1 MANPATELDG
11 STTLFT
17 PADPVSPEAPP
28 KPATSATSVDFERG
42 IRERLSSTQLEE
54 SQPILNSVQ
63 SSPIANV
70 DRREVDRQTSSNDV
84 VAAELETKQPQGLPY
99 LPPGTIETIL
109 EVFKTTAAGIEKKLE
124 ETGNRL
130 DKKIEETSNSLDK
143 KIEETSNRLDKKVE
157 EMTANFLQLK
167 SNVEDLHRKM
177 DEKQIEAK
185 NYTNE
190 QIQTVRSEF
199 GERILNQHRENTE
212 ANGELES
219 KITQANAK
227 LAQNDVRL
235 GELEAQQ
242 TNHTAQINQ
251 LRADVTQNSA
261 ETLNPEVIKGLKTQL
276 DQTKAECLQIKN
288 SLANVSGGNNHNTGQ
303 ILSSLPIFDDTE
315 CTIQP
320 RAFIQHL
327 QAIDSVTTIPWIT
340 WRMHLLLCLQKEPL
354 IHFRSRITE
363 FNSLKDF
370 IDNFLA
376 TFWSPARQRNL
387 LSHIITCRYDKQ
399 NTGLSMSAFSAHIRY
414 LNNLMDNPIE
424 NGNLI
429 EILIGKLPYSIQT
442 ALSSQSF
449 ESYDKFEAC
458 LSRVQSVDD
467 KFGSRN
473 FKTNHQ
479 KDERLGVVVN
489 EVETPHRNYNR
500 GSQPSRPQNNSRG
513 FGDNHRRNYNEG
525 SSFIPNKSV
534 DSTTTPE
541 QNINRSDD
549 VTQPQPSVS
558 TTSSSPNQQSQSN
571 KKQFHSNNQKGNNS
585 QRRNNN
591 N

>member
-17 PADPVSPEAPP
+17 PADPVSPETPP

-70 DRREVDRQTSSNDV
+70 DRREVDRQTYSNDV
-84 VAAELETKQPQGLPY
+84 TAAELETKQPQGLPY

-235 GELEAQQ
+235 GKLEAQQ
-242 TNHTAQINQ
+242 T
-251 LRADVTQNSA
+251 
-261 ETLNPEVIKGLKTQL
+261 
-276 DQTKAECLQIKN
+276 
-288 SLANVSGGNNHNTGQ
+288 
-303 ILSSLPIFDDTE
+303 
-315 CTIQP
+315 
-320 RAFIQHL
+320 
-327 QAIDSVTTIPWIT
+327 IT
-340 WRMHLLLCLQKEPL
+340 
-354 IHFRSRITE
+354 
-363 FNSLKDF
+363 
-370 IDNFLA
+370 
-376 TFWSPARQRNL
+376 
-387 LSHIITCRYDKQ
+387 
-399 NTGLSMSAFSAHIRY
+399 
-414 LNNLMDNPIE
+414 
-424 NGNLI
+424 
-429 EILIGKLPYSIQT
+429 
-442 ALSSQSF
+442 
-449 ESYDKFEAC
+449 
-458 LSRVQSVDD
+458 
-467 KFGSRN
+467 
-473 FKTNHQ
+473 
-479 KDERLGVVVN
+479 
-489 EVETPHRNYNR
+489 
-500 GSQPSRPQNNSRG
+500 RP
-513 FGDNHRRNYNEG
+513 
-525 SSFIPNKSV
+525 K
-534 DSTTTPE
+534 
-541 QNINRSDD
+541 
-549 VTQPQPSVS
+549 
-558 TTSSSPNQQSQSN
+558 
-571 KKQFHSNNQKGNNS
+571 
-585 QRRNNN
+585 
-591 N
+591 

>member
-17 PADPVSPEAPP
+17 PADPVSPEASP

-84 VAAELETKQPQGLPY
+84 VAAELETKQPQRLPY

-261 ETLNPEVIKGLKTQL
+261 ETLNPEVLSVQRLLRIHNMYNALLPAGLRNSRRTGEVEN
-276 DQTKAECLQIKN
+276 ECLRLIFSPDPVFAGRLKCV
-288 SLANVSGGNNHNTGQ
+288 LLHDFLC
-303 ILSSLPIFDDTE
+303 IL
-315 CTIQP
+315 
-320 RAFIQHL
+320 
-327 QAIDSVTTIPWIT
+327 
-340 WRMHLLLCLQKEPL
+340 
-354 IHFRSRITE
+354 
-363 FNSLKDF
+363 
-370 IDNFLA
+370 NF
-376 TFWSPARQRNL
+376 TRKKTVRVSPA
-387 LSHIITCRYDKQ
+387 
-399 NTGLSMSAFSAHIRY
+399 
-414 LNNLMDNPIE
+414 
-424 NGNLI
+424 
-429 EILIGKLPYSIQT
+429 
-442 ALSSQSF
+442 
-449 ESYDKFEAC
+449 
-458 LSRVQSVDD
+458 
-467 KFGSRN
+467 
-473 FKTNHQ
+473 
-479 KDERLGVVVN
+479 
-489 EVETPHRNYNR
+489 
-500 GSQPSRPQNNSRG
+500 
-513 FGDNHRRNYNEG
+513 
-525 SSFIPNKSV
+525 
-534 DSTTTPE
+534 
-541 QNINRSDD
+541 
-549 VTQPQPSVS
+549 
-558 TTSSSPNQQSQSN
+558 
-571 KKQFHSNNQKGNNS
+571 
-585 QRRNNN
+585 
-591 N
+591 